1 MSGQQQ
7 PSGRDKPKP
16 AATRVREGVGQLLDA
31 SGQRERAQEA
41 RTRFARALTA
51 LGVRH
56 GISTG
61 DLLEDWQ
68 RFAALSPAPPPLPT
82 SEATGKRIA
91 FVAPYGLYPPAIR
104 ATGVMTMSLKVR
116 GAEVG
121 MLLCDEALSAC
132 ETTCILD
139 YDDAG
144 DFLSRVRPSVC
155 GRCHATMES
164 VCEAFG
170 TERLAMSS
178 YSSPELQQEA
188 LEAAGRYEGKP
199 LKEIYEYSRG
209 GVAIGRVVEPAM
221 YRFFLRGT
229 LADTDEVRAVALRFL
244 RAGIETAGTIEAFI
258 DAWRP
263 DALVLHA
270 PVYLIGGVALAVC
283 KARGVRSPSWEV
295 GYRRASVMASH
306 KGDYVRE
313 MRHDSAADWDKPLTP
328 IQRQAI
334 DTYLDGRQRGA
345 MDDMSHHPSPIEGRD
360 AVLRA
365 TGLREGERLVTL
377 FTNVVWDAQV
387 YAERTLFRGSVDWMI
402 ETLRRCITRP
412 DVRYVVRIHPAEVK
426 IPFVLTQ
433 ERMDDQI
440 HAAFPDLPDNIVLI
454 APEDDL
460 SSYSL
465 AAASDLAVM
474 YSSTLG
480 LETMAMG
487 VPTVVAGYPFYAGKG
502 FGMEP
507 SDQESYFHI
516 VTHPEEVPPIPED
529 EVERARR
536 WAYYLFFERMLI
548 MPDIVNARRIGLP
561 RIRDLADLRSG
572 RYAGLDAFCDGVLFG
587 APFETEDPASVLSVI
602 NGTAD

>member
-1 MSGQQQ
+1 MSSQA
-7 PSGRDKPKP
+7 PRGRGDKPKP
-16 AATRVREGVGQLLDA
+16 ASVKAREAVGRALDA
-31 SGQRERAQEA
+31 SGQRERAREA
-41 RTRFARALTA
+41 RARLARALTA

-68 RFAALSPAPPPLPT
+68 RFAKLSPTPPLAA
-82 SEATGKRIA
+82 SQAAGRRVA
-91 FVAPYGLYPPAIR
+91 FIAPYGLYPPAIR
-104 ATGVMTMSLKVR
+104 ATGVMAMALKVR
-116 GAEVG
+116 GADVG
-121 MLLCDEALSAC
+121 MMLCDEALPAC

-139 YDDAG
+139 YEDAG
-144 DFLSRVRPSVC
+144 DYLSTVRPSTC
-155 GRCHATMES
+155 GRCHSTMES
-164 VCEAFG
+164 ACKAFG
-170 TERLAMSS
+170 AERLPMSS
-178 YSSPELQQEA
+178 YSSPELQHEA
-188 LEAAGRYEGKP
+188 LDAAEQYVGKS
-199 LKEIYEYSRG
+199 LAEIYGYERD

-229 LADTDEVRAVALRFL
+229 LVDDDQERQVALRFL
-244 RAGIETAGTIEAFI
+244 RAAVEFAGMLDTFI
-258 DAWRP
+258 GQWHP
-263 DALVLHA
+263 DVVVLHA

-283 KARGVRSPSWEV
+283 KARDVRSTSWEV

-313 MRHDSAADWDKPLTP
+313 MRHDSETNWDRPLTP
-328 IQRQAI
+328 LQRQAVDI
-334 DTYLDGRQRGA
+334 YLDGRQRGA
-345 MDDMSHHPSPIEGRD
+345 MDDLSHHPSPIEGRE
-360 AVLRA
+360 AVVRA
-365 TGLREGERLVTL
+365 TGLRDGEKMVAL
-377 FTNVVWDAQV
+377 FSNVVWDAQV

-402 ETLRRCITRP
+402 ETLKRCVERP

-502 FGMEP
+502 FGIEP
-507 SDQESYFHI
+507 TDRDAYYEI
-516 VTHPEEVPPIPED
+516 VAHPESVPPIPPE

-548 MPDIVNARRIGLP
+548 LPDIVNARRIGLP
-561 RIRDLADLRSG
+561 RIRNLADLREG
-572 RYAGLDAFCDGVLFG
+572 RYAGLDAFCNGVLFG
-587 APFETEDPASVLSVI
+587 TPFETDDEASVLSVI
-602 NGTAD
+602 MGTAD